1 MNTHNI
7 IGQSRLVG
15 RMDRI
20 LSDGRIVHAYL
31 FTGPAGSGKKA
42 LSSLFAQALI
52 CEGPG
57 ERPCGV
63 CSTCR
68 QFQTGN
74 HPDVMWIRR
83 QEGRKNILIE
93 QIRDMQEKMK
103 VKPFQAGSRI
113 CFIESAQVMTEQAQ
127 NALLKTLE
135 EPPSHSV
142 FFLLA
147 DNTFSILPTI
157 RSRCQMVRI
166 GSLPREDVAG
176 ILTERLNLPR
186 EKARTY
192 AALSQGIPGK
202 ALSLAEDAS
211 FRDNRKRLVEGLS
224 MAGSSRILELYDVF
238 QDHREQVDDLLD
250 ILILWFRDL
259 LVYKETGDP
268 DRIINLDQTDLLRK
282 QASLFTI
289 RDLNDMMEKVE
300 ASRKILKGN
309 GNYQLTI
316 ENMLLHFQGGSHHA
330 ANRRSPV

>member
-1 MNTHNI
+1 MNTHHI
-7 IGQSRLVG
+7 VGQSQLVG

-20 LSDGRIVHAYL
+20 LSGGRIVHAYL
-31 FTGPAGSGKKA
+31 FTGPAGSGKKT
-42 LSSLFAQALI
+42 LSSLFAQALL

-57 ERPCGV
+57 EKPCGV
-63 CSTCR
+63 CRTCR
-68 QFQTGN
+68 QFQAGS

-103 VKPFQAGSRI
+103 VKPFQAGNRI
-113 CFIESAQVMTEQAQ
+113 CFIENAQEMTEQAQ

-147 DNTFSILPTI
+147 DSTFSILPTI

-176 ILTERLNLPR
+176 ILTKRLSLPR
-186 EKARTY
+186 EKAMTY
-192 AALSQGIPGK
+192 AALSQGVPGK
-202 ALSLAEDAS
+202 ALSLAEDES
-211 FRDNRKRLVEGLS
+211 FRGNRERLMGGLS

-268 DRIINLDQTDLLRK
+268 DRIINLDQTGLLRK
-282 QASLFTI
+282 LAPLFTS

-300 ASRKILKGN
+300 ASRKILKSN

-316 ENMLLHFQGGSHHA
+316 ENMLLHFQGGSYHA